1 MMLSVLTFSLIILC
15 LFNFIDMRPL
25 PSALWLTQT
34 RRLVTPICLLT
45 SVHLFATVTVES
57 GAFRVKNAL

>member
-25 PSALWLTQT
+25 PSGPWLTQT
-34 RRLVTPICLLT
+34 GRLVTPNCLLT